1 MSERRFTRVG
11 GHRVHSL
18 HAGQGPPVVLLHGLC
33 GSHRWWRYTVPALS
47 PSFRVHIPDLVGFG
61 RTSTVWPHPSLD
73 EMAELVG
80 EWITGLGEGPVA
92 LVGHSMGG
100 QVAIHLASAEDPPLR
115 RLVLTAAAGVP
126 RPVSLA
132 QLPRMLAQV
141 VPPRRWGAPAFL
153 PTIAADVLRTGPRTT
168 LAATRRILTD
178 DVRPLLPRI
187 GVPTLLLWGE
197 LDPLVPVADGR
208 VMRDAIPGARLVV
221 LSGAAHNPMADR
233 PNAFNHHLI
242 AFLRE
247 EP

>member
-18 HAGQGPPVVLLHGLC
+18 HAGGGAPVVLLHGLC
-33 GSHRWWRYTVPALS
+33 GSHRWWRYTLPALT
-47 PSFRVHIPDLVGFG
+47 PHFRVHVPELVGFG
-61 RTSTVWPHPSLD
+61 RTTAARPHPSLA
-73 EMAELVG
+73 EMARVVT
-80 EWITGLGEGPVA
+80 EWIAGLEEGPVA

-100 QVAIHLASAEDPPLR
+100 QVAIHLAVREDPPLR

-126 RPVSLA
+126 RPLSLA

-141 VPPRRWGAPAFL
+141 VPPRRWGSPAFL

-168 LAATRRILTD
+168 LAATHRILTD
-178 DVRPLLPRI
+178 DVRPLLPSVR
-187 GVPTLLLWGE
+187 VPTLLLWGE

-208 VMRDAIPGARLVV
+208 VMRDAIPDARLVV

-233 PNAFNHHLI
+233 PSAFNHHLI

-247 EP
+247 EA